1 MKIEIDQSNKIERT
15 DKDSIIGFSNGKTF
29 TVLIRGKVK
38 RQLQEE
44 FRKIG
49 KPKLFIFRTFMA
61 GIALLFKYSE
71 CENISRIIIDKEYP
85 GREEF
90 LKNLFLEMCSKYFKN
105 FPIVE
110 FRSIGKN
117 SRAHMISYYT
127 MRGKHRPDKELSLND
142 LKRIALK

>member
-15 DKDSIIGFSNGKTF
+15 DKDTIIGFSNGKTF
-29 TVLIRGKVK
+29 TVLIKGKVK

-44 FRKIG
+44 FRKSG

-61 GIALLFKYSE
+61 WIALLIKYSE
-71 CENISRIIIDKEYP
+71 CENISQIIIDKEYP

-105 FPIVE
+105 PPVVE
-110 FRSIGKN
+110 FKCIGRN
-117 SRAHMISYYT
+117 SKAHAISYYT
-127 MRGKHRPDKELSLND
+127 MRGKYKPDKIININD
-142 LKRIALK
+142 IKRIALK